1 MLIIGVDFHS
11 RFQQIAMVNT
21 ETGELEE
28 RRLEHENGEAKKF
41 YAGLQKPVRVGMEAT
56 GYAQWFE
63 RMLAKLG
70 YELWAGDAAEIRA
83 AMVRKQKTDS
93 RDALHILDLRLA
105 KRFPRIWIPSA
116 AERDLRQLLR
126 HRHKMVCLRTS
137 VRNQLHALAM
147 GQGVYRKRKMWA
159 AGGRTELE
167 GLGLDPWASRRRQEL
182 LDILDRLDPS
192 LAELDRA
199 VAKEAAERPA
209 ARYLMEQPGVGPV
222 TALMFVL
229 TIGPVERFRR
239 SKQVVSYLGL
249 NPRESSSGGR
259 QRLGAISKQGNSMAR
274 FLLVEAAQTASR
286 YDEALRR
293 DYQRLKFRRGTA
305 VAKVAIARKLAVRL
319 YWMLRKHSSPVPS
332 TRMQGSPEHPLV
344 GASLSRN

>member
-1 MLIIGVDFHS
+1 MTIIGVDFHA
-11 RFQQIAMVNT
+11 RFQQIAMLDA
-21 ETGELEE
+21 ETGEVVE
-28 RRLEHENGEAKKF
+28 RRLEHSNGEAQKF
-41 YAGLQKPVRVGMEAT
+41 YSGLQKPVLVGMEAT

-70 YELWAGDAAEIRA
+70 HELWVGDAASIRA
-83 AMVRKQKTDS
+83 AMVRKQKTDA
-93 RDALHILDLRLA
+93 RDALHILDLLVEN
-105 KRFPRIWIPSA
+105 RFPRIWIPSP

-147 GQGVYRKRKMWA
+147 GQGVYRKKKLWA
-159 AGGRTELE
+159 VGGRSELE
-167 GLGLDPWASRRRQEL
+167 ALTLDPWARRRRKEL
-182 LDILDRLDPS
+182 LEMLNRLDPS

-199 VAKEAAERPA
+199 VAKEAEQHSD
-209 ARYLMEQPGVGPV
+209 ARRLMGQPGVGPV

-229 TIGPVERFRR
+229 TIGPVERFRT

-249 NPRESSSGGR
+249 NPRENSSGGR
-259 QRLGAISKQGNSMAR
+259 QKLGAISKQGNSMAR

-286 YDEALRR
+286 YDEELRR

-319 YWMLRKHSSPVPS
+319 YLDAAQAQQLS
-332 TRMQGSPEHPLV
+332 TAGSHA
-344 GASLSRN
+344 G